1 MSRRFVAATQTAL
14 GELLPA
20 DLSGMNLEVFRVG
33 GCTLPSRAASSRSPI
48 TLDGTKVGCRW
59 WRA

>member
-1 MSRRFVAATQTAL
+1 VSRRFVAATQPAL

-20 DLSGMNLEVFRVG
+20 DLSGMNLEVFLVDG
-33 GCTLPSRAASSRSPI
+33 GSSPSRAASSRSPI
-48 TLDGTKVGCRW
+48 TMDGTKVGCRR